1 MVVDADL
8 MVQYKING
16 RGSDDWRTGRL
27 DDGRGSRQIARGLR
41 GFGGQP
47 SHRGSDGRGAMTTEL
62 RDAAAEVHRSAAEV
76 WQPKVRRSGSLRAL
90 ALSLRTKTWVR
101 ARCVRLVNRECK
113 IRDNAGTE

>member
-76 WQPKVRRSGSLRAL
+76 RQPKVRRSGSLRVL
-90 ALSLRTKTWVR
+90 ENVSVKLSCKSNHGIMTVR
-101 ARCVRLVNRECK
+101 NPGSELTDLV
-113 IRDNAGTE
+113 

>member
-8 MVQYKING
+8 MMQYKING

-76 WQPKVRRSGSLRAL
+76 RQPKVRRSGSLRVL
-90 ALSLRTKTWVR
+90 ENVSVKLS
-101 ARCVRLVNRECK
+101 
-113 IRDNAGTE
+113 